1 MVVNLWKDRKMPH
14 RNGHTKPMIK
24 AANVGGRKNGQYFL
38 IAFSIISE
46 SLSDEGMGQPAKK
59 RDVHAALQT
68 ALVAVRE

>member
-24 AANVGGRKNGQYFL
+24 AANVGSRKNGQYFL
-38 IAFSIISE
+38 IAFSILE
-46 SLSDEGMGQPAKK
+46 SFRMRGMGQPAKR

-68 ALVAVRE
+68 ALVGSA